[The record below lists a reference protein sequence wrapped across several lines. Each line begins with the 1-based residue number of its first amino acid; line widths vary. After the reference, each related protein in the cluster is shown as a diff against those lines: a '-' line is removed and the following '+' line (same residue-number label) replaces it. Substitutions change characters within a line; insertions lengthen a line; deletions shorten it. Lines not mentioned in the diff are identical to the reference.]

1 MMGMDQFLPAA
12 TMRLRSRESWQPWGR
27 VLVIGLKVGEGR
39 FAYLVECEV
48 VEFFLDCVACEGF
61 WWS

>member
-12 TMRLRSRESWQPWGR
+12 TIRLRSRESWQPWGR
-27 VLVIGLKVGEGR
+27 VLVIGLRVGEGR

-48 VEFFLDCVACEGF
+48 VEFL
-61 WWS
+61 